1 MPVIRVFF
9 FPAPAKPL
17 RALARKCLQ
26 AAKAA
31 SPTSA
36 TVVVPERVLRD
47 MLPPT
52 TSVHYSYVQLA
63 TEVSICGTH
72 PTASES
78 YTVLPSAVMVIV
90 VTDPAVRALY
100 DHIGR
105 SEPKLPKNST
115 YIIGGH
121 GWNMQ
126 SVSGGVAIIKA
137 VDFNRHTL
145 SFSVLKHHGNCDCS

>member
-1 MPVIRVFF
+1 ML
-9 FPAPAKPL
+9 API
-17 RALARKCLQ
+17 
-26 AAKAA
+26 A
-31 SPTSA
+31 SVRS
-36 TVVVPERVLRD
+36 
-47 MLPPT
+47 
-52 TSVHYSYVQLA
+52 SYVQLA
-63 TEVSICGTH
+63 TKVSICGTH

-115 YIIGGH
+115 YSISGH

-126 SVSGGVAIIKA
+126 SVSGGIAIIKA
-137 VDFNRHTL
+137 LDFNRHTL
-145 SFSVLKHHGNCDCS
+145 SFPVLNATASVTVLREHSYDKRGWDAAAISKMARDT